1 MIVCSPAVWDICS
14 KYAKYLHVQIVRGT
28 TLNIKNMCQGLGTIV
43 TVWNHTEA
51 GEAAVP
57 VEEVR
62 LEATGRCDNTSLDT
76 LAAKSFDTA
85 AFVTLQSF
93 LVTKEGAKEVT
104 VTSEHSAQVA
114 MFPHLL
120 PRALRDN
127 KLWLILGIG
136 NTSMPVQYKYTRASN

>member
-1 MIVCSPAVWDICS
+1 
-14 KYAKYLHVQIVRGT
+14 
-28 TLNIKNMCQGLGTIV
+28 MCQGLGTIV

-76 LAAKSFDTA
+76 LAAESLDTA

-93 LVTKEGAKEVT
+93 LVTKEGTKEAAKEVT
-104 VTSEHSAQVA
+104 VTSEHSDQVA

-136 NTSMPVQYKYTRASN
+136 NNSMPVQ

>member
-1 MIVCSPAVWDICS
+1 M
-14 KYAKYLHVQIVRGT
+14 QIVRST
-28 TLNIKNMCQGLGTIV
+28 TLNITMMCQGLGTIV

-51 GEAAVP
+51 GEAVP

-76 LAAKSFDTA
+76 LAAQSLDTG

-136 NTSMPVQYKYTRASN
+136 NTSMPVH

>member
-1 MIVCSPAVWDICS
+1 
-14 KYAKYLHVQIVRGT
+14 
-28 TLNIKNMCQGLGTIV
+28 MCQGLGTIV

-76 LAAKSFDTA
+76 VAAQSLDTA

-93 LVTKEGAKEVT
+93 LVTKEGTKEAAKEVAKEVT
-104 VTSEHSAQVA
+104 VTSEHSDQVA

-136 NTSMPVQYKYTRASN
+136 NTSMPVQ

>member
-14 KYAKYLHVQIVRGT
+14 KYAKYLHVQIVRGKS
-28 TLNIKNMCQGLGTIV
+28 LNITMMCQGLGTIV

-51 GEAAVP
+51 GEAVA

-76 LAAKSFDTA
+76 LAAQSLDTG

-93 LVTKEGAKEVT
+93 LVTKEGAEEGAKEGAKEVT

-136 NTSMPVQYKYTRASN
+136 NTSMPVH

>member
-1 MIVCSPAVWDICS
+1 
-14 KYAKYLHVQIVRGT
+14 
-28 TLNIKNMCQGLGTIV
+28 MCQGLGTIV

-51 GEAAVP
+51 GEAAVS

-76 LAAKSFDTA
+76 LAAQSLDTA

-93 LVTKEGAKEVT
+93 LVTKEGTKEAAKEVT
-104 VTSEHSAQVA
+104 VTSEHSDQVA

-136 NTSMPVQYKYTRASN
+136 NTSIQHASTIELQTKVLEDFKITENAHSPG

>member
-1 MIVCSPAVWDICS
+1 M
-14 KYAKYLHVQIVRGT
+14 
-28 TLNIKNMCQGLGTIV
+28 MCQGLGTIV

-51 GEAAVP
+51 GEAAVA

-76 LAAKSFDTA
+76 LAAQSLDTA

-93 LVTKEGAKEVT
+93 LVTKEGTKEAAKEVT
-104 VTSEHSAQVA
+104 VTSEHSDQVA

-136 NTSMPVQYKYTRASN
+136 NNSMPVQ